1 MNEILSFRS
10 PSDFRKWLSANHR
23 QSDGI
28 WLRIFKKD
36 SGEPTVT
43 YAEALDEALCHGWID
58 GQKQSHD
65 DLSWRQRFTPRR
77 PKSGW
82 SKINTRHAERL
93 IKAGRMKAAGQAQID
108 AAKKDGRWTAAYD
121 SFSKATFPEDFL
133 GGSPQE
139 QKSEHILRVAQQGEP
154 LRNCLPPP
162 NREEARNQAAPHGN
176 DSCNAE
182 PRRSIPL
189 VDGTRQVQR
198 LLLPNKNQTQSMVIL
213 KARAFSSGPKD
224 LARTLSRSPVLW
236 SGPSQSRR
244 PAPAAF
250 SA

>member
-1 MNEILSFRS
+1 MSKKPGTGRARLQPLSGLDPPSSMNEILSFRS
-10 PSDFRKWLSANHR
+10 PSEFRKWLSANHR

-36 SGEPTVT
+36 TGEPTVT

-121 SFSKATFPEDFL
+121 SPSNASFPEDFL
-133 GGSPQE
+133 AAVRGNKKTNAFFESLS
-139 QKSEHILRVAQQGEP
+139 KT
-154 LRNCLPPP
+154 
-162 NREEARNQAAPHGN
+162 NRYAIAYRLQTAKKPE
-176 DSCNAE
+176 
-182 PRRSIPL
+182 
-189 VDGTRQVQR
+189 TRQR
-198 LLLPNKNQTQSMVIL
+198 RMEMIL
-213 KARAFSSGPKD
+213 AMLNRGEAFH
-224 LARTLSRSPVLW
+224 
-236 SGPSQSRR
+236 
-244 PAPAAF
+244 
-250 SA
+250 